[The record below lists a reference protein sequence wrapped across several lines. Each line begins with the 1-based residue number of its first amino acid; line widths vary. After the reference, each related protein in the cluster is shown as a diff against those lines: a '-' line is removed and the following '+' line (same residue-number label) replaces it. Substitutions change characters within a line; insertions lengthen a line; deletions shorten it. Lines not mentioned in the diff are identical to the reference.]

1 MTSPVLNGKKD
12 KPEKKSTRTC
22 HREER
27 DSFIDKFG
35 QKEFDEVCEI
45 DEHYAKLKDIPIPAC
60 FRWLFEHFLTIFYS
74 CEIDINGN
82 RIFRPVDIKDYCE
95 TFGIEM
101 SYKER
106 HLLLQMKSWAGE
118 TIVGLEENGGNE
130 DG

>member
-1 MTSPVLNGKKD
+1 MTKSVIEGSN
-12 KPEKKSTRTC
+12 KPATKVERFC
-22 HREER
+22 HRDER
-27 DSFIDKFG
+27 DSFIKKFG
-35 QKEFDEVCEI
+35 QQEFEEVCKI
-45 DEHYAKLKDIPIPAC
+45 DENMSRLQDKPIPAC

-106 HLLLQMKSWAGE
+106 HLLLEMKSWAGE
-118 TIVGLEENGGNE
+118 TIVELEENGGKEN
-130 DG
+130 G